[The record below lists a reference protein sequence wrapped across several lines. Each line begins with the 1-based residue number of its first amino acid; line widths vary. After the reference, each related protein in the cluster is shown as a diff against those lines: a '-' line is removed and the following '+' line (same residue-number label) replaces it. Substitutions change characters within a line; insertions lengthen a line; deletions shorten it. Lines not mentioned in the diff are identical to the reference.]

1 MPSNSSFFSLLMNLV
16 VSSSFSKHMNPYP
29 LDSQGVLCS
38 ATQRFFPL
46 IFYLFIIGDRE
57 TLADLTGP
65 KHENFSSRVLAF
77 QVLGMHLRN
86 TFYFMF
92 ITFFCAPIKS
102 LSKGKAR
109 QCHTFV
115 VSVLSVMSKYFTAKA
130 TFWKS
135 FWSTF
140 IRPLKRGEMRPFEAE

>member
-1 MPSNSSFFSLLMNLV
+1 MPSNSSFFSLLMNLL

-46 IFYLFIIGDRE
+46 IFYLLMIGERE

-77 QVLGMHLRN
+77 QVLGMHLRK
-86 TFYFMF
+86 TFCFMF
-92 ITFFCAPIKS
+92 ITFFCAPIRS

-140 IRPLKRGEMRPFEAE
+140 IKPLTRGEMRPFEAE